1 MLPDETDFGR
11 ALADRWLHEA
21 VQRLRAALKPELILL
36 FGSRAR
42 GTESRRSDVDLL
54 VVWNTDAPPLERIG
68 QVLGLL
74 ADSPWPVDVIAYTP
88 ADLQARRHSPF
99 LRRAL
104 EEGKILYER
113 RAA

>member
-1 MLPDETDFGR
+1 
-11 ALADRWLHEA
+11 
-21 VQRLRAALKPELILL
+21 
-36 FGSRAR
+36 
-42 GTESRRSDVDLL
+42 
-54 VVWNTDAPPLERIG
+54 LERIG

-88 ADLQARRHSPF
+88 ADLRARRHSPF
-99 LRRAL
+99 LRRAF

>member
-1 MLPDETDFGR
+1 
-11 ALADRWLHEA
+11 
-21 VQRLRAALKPELILL
+21 
-36 FGSRAR
+36 
-42 GTESRRSDVDLL
+42 
-54 VVWNTDAPPLERIG
+54 LERIG

-88 ADLQARRHSPF
+88 ADLRACRHSPF
-99 LRRAL
+99 LRRAF